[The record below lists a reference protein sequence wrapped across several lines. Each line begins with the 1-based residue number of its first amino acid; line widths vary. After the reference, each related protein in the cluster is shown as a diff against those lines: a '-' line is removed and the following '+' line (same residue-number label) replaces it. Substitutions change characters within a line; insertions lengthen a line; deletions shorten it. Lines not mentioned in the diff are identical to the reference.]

1 MGYWMLA
8 TLLIEWRFN
17 YAFEYITMNIRNRLL
32 YKHAIQILLALSFA
46 TSTVFADEL
55 KDISQ
60 LSDQGQ
66 QAAALERVN
75 AYLAANPKD
84 PQAMF
89 MKGIILVESNKRDE
103 AIKTFIDLT
112 TKYPNLPEP
121 YNNLA
126 VLYADAGEYDKAK
139 KALETAIKT
148 HPSYATAHENLGDIY
163 ARMASEAY
171 DKALQLDNG
180 NSRAQS
186 KLSMIKDL
194 FGTGNKVIAKADTSK
209 STKTGTMPIRPA
221 DKKMEAAKPAETAK
235 GATDSSADEERNVT
249 DAVGNWAKAWSSQ
262 DVDKYLASYAD
273 SFKTPKGESR
283 KAWEQQRRERIKAPK
298 SISVELANQNV
309 TIVDSSNA
317 KVTFKQSYKG
327 AGKPIRTDKTLLLKK
342 DNGSWLIEQEIASN

>member
-1 MGYWMLA
+1 MLA

-17 YAFEYITMNIRNRLL
+17 FGFEYITMNIPNRLI
-32 YKHAIQILLALSFA
+32 YKLTIQILFALSVI
-46 TSTVFADEL
+46 TSNVFADEL
-55 KDISQ
+55 KDISN

-66 QAAALERVN
+66 QAAALERIN

-89 MKGIILVESNKRDE
+89 MKGIILVESGKRDD
-103 AIKTFIDLT
+103 AIKTFTDLT
-112 TKYPNLPEP
+112 SKYPNLPEP

-186 KLSMIKDL
+186 KLSLIKDL
-194 FGTGNKVIAKADTSK
+194 FGTGNKMVAKVDAAKT
-209 STKTGTMPIRPA
+209 TKTGTMPIRPA
-221 DKKMEAAKPAETAK
+221 DKKVEPAKTVEPAKAPVDTTA
-235 GATDSSADEERNVT
+235 DDERSVN
-249 DAVGNWAKAWSSQ
+249 DAVSNWANAWSNQ
-262 DVDKYLASYAD
+262 DVNKYLASYANN
-273 SFKTPKGESR
+273 FKTPKGESR
-283 KAWEQQRRERIKAPK
+283 KAWEQQRRERISTPK
-298 SISVELANQNV
+298 SISVELLNQNV
-309 TIVDSSNA
+309 TIVDNNNS
-317 KVTFKQSYKG
+317 KVRFKQSYKG
-327 AGKPIRTDKTLLLKK
+327 AGNAIRTDKTLLLKK
-342 DNGSWLIEQEIASN
+342 ENGNWLIEQEVASN

>member
-1 MGYWMLA
+1 
-8 TLLIEWRFN
+8 
-17 YAFEYITMNIRNRLL
+17 MNICSRLL
-32 YKHAIQILLALSFA
+32 CNFAIHFLFALSLA
-46 TSTVFADEL
+46 SSNVFADEL

-66 QAAALERVN
+66 QSAALERVN

-89 MKGIILVESNKRDE
+89 MKGIIQVESGKRED
-103 AIKTFIDLT
+103 AIKTFTDLT
-112 TKYPNLPEP
+112 SKYPNLPEP

-194 FGTGNKVIAKADTSK
+194 FGTSNNVVAKAEPAKNAK
-209 STKTGTMPIRPA
+209 SGTMPIRPA
-221 DKKMEAAKPAETAK
+221 DKKEEPSKVIETFKAPV
-235 GATDSSADEERNVT
+235 DSSADDERSVT
-249 DAVGNWAKAWSSQ
+249 DAVGIWVKAWSSQ

-283 KAWEQQRRERIKAPK
+283 KAWEKQRRERISAPK
-298 SISVELANQNV
+298 SISIELKNQNV
-309 TIVDSSNA
+309 TIIDSNNA

-327 AGKPIRTDKTLLLKK
+327 AGKAIRTDKTLLLKK
-342 DNGSWLIEQEIASN
+342 ENGNWLIEQEFGSN

>member
-1 MGYWMLA
+1 
-8 TLLIEWRFN
+8 
-17 YAFEYITMNIRNRLL
+17 MNIRSRSLSKLL
-32 YKHAIQILLALSFA
+32 IQFLFALSFI
-46 TSTVFADEL
+46 TCNVFADEL

-89 MKGIILVESNKRDE
+89 MKGIILVESGKRDD
-103 AIKTFIDLT
+103 AIKTFTDLT
-112 TKYPNLPEP
+112 SKYPNLPEP

-194 FGTGNKVIAKADTSK
+194 FGTGNKVVAKADAKTSK
-209 STKTGTMPIRPA
+209 SGTQPIRPA
-221 DKKMEAAKPAETAK
+221 DKKAEPAKAAEPTKVMADT
-235 GATDSSADEERNVT
+235 SADEERNVT

-262 DVDKYLASYAD
+262 DVDKYLASYSD

-283 KAWEQQRRERIKAPK
+283 KAWEQQRRERISAPK